1 MKRIIFTLCMSIF
14 SFSFVVAQQDI
25 LLENFENGTIGFT
38 TMVNINPVG
47 SMEATIV
54 DNPVKAGINTS
65 NKVWQWKR
73 VATATDSPNWAGFWA
88 TLTNEIPAG
97 YNRIEVKYL
106 RTNANSQ
113 LRLKVEGSVT
123 KEINP
128 ITPATKVNEWEKMV
142 FDLAGN
148 GIQNIKVLSLFPDY
162 FEPVDKTT
170 TTYVD
175 DIMVYYNP
183 ATGIADNP
191 FEANKLNAYYANGE
205 IRFDNYTGYV
215 KVFDLIGRLVKE
227 GNAINGTFSVNL
239 DKGIYILST
248 TAGSAKIVLP

>member
-14 SFSFVVAQQDI
+14 AISLVMAQQDI
-25 LLENFENGTIGFT
+25 VLEDFEDNTVDFT

-54 DNPVKAGINTS
+54 DNPVKAGINMS

-73 VATATDSPNWAGFWA
+73 VSGATDSPNWAGFWA

-97 YNRIEVKYL
+97 YDRIEVKYL

-113 LRLKVEGSVT
+113 LRLKVEGTVN

-128 ITPATKVNEWEKMV
+128 VTPATKVNEWETMV

-148 GIQNIKVLSLFPDY
+148 GIENIKVLSLFPDFY
-162 FEPVDKTT
+162 EPVDATAI
-170 TTYVD
+170 TYVD
-175 DIMVYYNP
+175 DIKVFFSKGS
-183 ATGIADNP
+183 TGIDNP
-191 FEANKLNAYYANGE
+191 YETNKLNAYYTNGE
-205 IRFDNYTGYV
+205 IRFANYGGHV
-215 KVFDLIGRLVKE
+215 KVYDLIGRLVTE
-227 GNAINGTFSVNL
+227 GDALSGTFNVNL
-239 DKGIYILST
+239 DKGIYIVST
-248 TAGSAKIVLP
+248 TTGSTRIVLP